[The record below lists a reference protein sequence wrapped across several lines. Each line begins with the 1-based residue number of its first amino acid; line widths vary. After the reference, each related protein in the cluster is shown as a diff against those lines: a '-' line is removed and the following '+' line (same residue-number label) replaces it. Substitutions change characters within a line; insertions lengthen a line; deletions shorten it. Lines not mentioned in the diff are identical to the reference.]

1 VAYPRAS
8 DVSRPWE
15 PAMPRAPG
23 VASPWAP
30 VWRAAVPGLS
40 AHRARGAPSEELAVE
55 GPLSTSIIRP
65 AAFDAALDAILRLRA
80 PTRHTSDHATQR
92 KRSARRNATTT
103 TSRLAPHGVATQLG
117 GDELVPARA
126 LPRSVGPTRARAARL
141 ARAHVCAASR
151 GRSGAGLSVGE
162 LTRSGEGARWWW
174 GRSGAA
180 LSVGSDPMRRE
191 ISEEKKR
198 NDGVNLAEGHFGP
211 IRRKYMGRRC

>member
-1 VAYPRAS
+1 
-8 DVSRPWE
+8 
-15 PAMPRAPG
+15 MPRAPG

-65 AAFDAALDAILRLRA
+65 AASDAALDAILRLRA

-117 GDELVPARA
+117 GDELAPARA
-126 LPRSVGPTRARAARL
+126 LPQSVGPTRAHAARL
-141 ARAHVCAASR
+141 AQAHVCAASR

-162 LTRSGEGARWWW
+162 LTRSGKGGSLVVGKERCCLVGWR
-174 GRSGAA
+174 RSDASRDLG
-180 LSVGSDPMRRE
+180 G
-191 ISEEKKR
+191 EKTK
-198 NDGVNLAEGHFGP
+198 
-211 IRRKYMGRRC
+211 RRCEFSRRAFWSYTAQIHGEEVLKVRIVSK